1 MSNKCISC
9 GAEIPE
15 GRQVCPNCEIESIA
29 KAMCKYC
36 QKMTE
41 TDCCGYELFGNGKK
55 ECFEGRLEEAEFIYK
70 ELKERR

>member
-36 QKMTE
+36 QRMTE
-41 TDCCGYELFGNGKK
+41 TECYYEVFFDDNKK
-55 ECFEGRLEEAEFIYK
+55 CFADRLEEAEVIYN
-70 ELKERR
+70 EVFKER